1 MSRILTG
8 VCQTENGPCSGKMS
22 ASVTGY
28 SLDKLSSITDK
39 LDPLSPLTKWV
50 TKNAGYLSLV
60 VLVIYGGQ
68 VFYSLVIMGITY
80 STAGVEAG
88 LSTLYIFLCPGAHQM
103 MRARTRALRGSKED
117 GNDQEMQ
124 KVLPSKDQAI
134 PPEYEQETMQ

>member
-1 MSRILTG
+1 MPHSDGSNLSTG
-8 VCQTENGPCSGKMS
+8 FLC
-22 ASVTGY
+22 
-28 SLDKLSSITDK
+28 LIR
-39 LDPLSPLTKWV
+39 
-50 TKNAGYLSLV
+50 YL
-60 VLVIYGGQ
+60 
-68 VFYSLVIMGITY
+68 MGITY

-134 PPEYEQETMQ
+134 PPEYEQETTQ